1 MIWIAVFLG
10 GALGSWLRLNL
21 VALSAGA
28 SLFSATFVV
37 NILAC
42 FLLGWLFGKRESMSP
57 NMLAF
62 ALVGFC
68 GGLSTFSSFAA
79 GLVAY
84 SASTGAAFALLR
96 AGAEIAAGLVA
107 AMAGGWLAQ
116 QRARL

>member
-1 MIWIAVFLG
+1 MIWIAVFFG

-28 SLFSATFVV
+28 GVFSATFVV

-42 FLLGWLFGKRESMSP
+42 FLLGWLFGKRENMSP

-68 GGLSTFSSFAA
+68 GGFSSFAA
-79 GLVAY
+79 GLVSY
-84 SASTGAAFALLR
+84 SASAGAAPALVS
-96 AGAEIAAGLVA
+96 AGVEIAAGLFA